1 VRLDR
6 LRLENLRNLVA
17 LDVEFAPGLNLIVG
31 PNGAGKTSILEG
43 AYLLSHARSFRTGLA
58 DTVIRR
64 GSERLIL
71 SAQISRHSGST
82 RLALARSASSWE
94 AKLNGLPAPSLGNVL
109 RECAV
114 VCFEPGSHALISG
127 GSSERR
133 RFLDWGVF
141 HVEPE
146 FLTHARQY
154 SRVLRQ
160 RNAALKQNADDAE
173 LTAWDEAL
181 TAAGMPLADLRIA
194 YFERFSTELAN
205 VLGLLVPELGEPGVE
220 FDAGWPQE
228 MGLADALADSRGRDR
243 ARGHSTRGPH
253 RADWS
258 IRFEHAPQRE
268 HLSRGQ
274 EKLCALACVLAQAQ
288 VYATTRGEWPV
299 IALDDL
305 ASELDDAHQK
315 LAVRLLV
322 AADAQVL
329 ISGIQVP
336 ECLRD
341 GSRPIRVFHVEHG
354 EVRILL

>member
-1 VRLDR
+1 L
-6 LRLENLRNLVA
+6 
-17 LDVEFAPGLNLIVG
+17 G
-31 PNGAGKTSILEG
+31 
-43 AYLLSHARSFRTGLA
+43 
-58 DTVIRR
+58 
-64 GSERLIL
+64 
-71 SAQISRHSGST
+71 
-82 RLALARSASSWE
+82 WE
-94 AKLNGLPAPSLGNVL
+94 AKLNGLAAPSLGNVL

-114 VCFEPGSHALISG
+114 VCFEPGSHALISA

-146 FLTHARQY
+146 FLTHARKY

-160 RNAALKQNADDAE
+160 RNTALKQNAEDAE
-173 LTAWDEAL
+173 LAAWDEAL
-181 TAAGMPLADLRIA
+181 TAAGLSLAHMRVN
-194 YFERFSTELAN
+194 YFAQFSAELAGA
-205 VLGLLVPELGEPGVE
+205 LGLFLPELGEPTMQ
-220 FDAGWPQE
+220 FDAGWPAGME
-228 MGLADALADSRGRDR
+228 LADALAGSRGRDR
-243 ARGHSTRGPH
+243 ARGHTTLGPH

-274 EKLCALACVLAQAQ
+274 EKLCALACVLAQAR
-288 VYATTRGEWPV
+288 VYAAMQGEWPI

-315 LAVRLLV
+315 LVVDLLA
-322 AADAQVL
+322 AADAQFL
-329 ISGIQVP
+329 MSGIDVP